1 MKFNRVAKLN
11 DEAFGFL
18 NGVIED
24 EESNW
29 QFSQGGKGNC
39 LEFLFRSF
47 VLNVT
52 DAGQAFTIHL
62 SLNLFY
68 LISALFFRTM
78 QTKQTVWPI
87 LTIRLQVRYGDSS
100 QQIGVVLSHS
110 KT

>member
-29 QFSQGGKGNC
+29 QFSPGGKGNC
-39 LEFLFRSF
+39 LEFMFRSF

-62 SLNLFY
+62 SSNFLLFN
-68 LISALFFRTM
+68 FR
-78 QTKQTVWPI
+78 
-87 LTIRLQVRYGDSS
+87 L
-100 QQIGVVLSHS
+100 VLSKHANQTNS
-110 KT
+110 VANLNNSFTSQIW